1 MKKRIESLNQDSAE
15 TIVGQARMSRREEIA
30 TLEKA
35 EKLRISSDMYNYLF
49 SSELKA
55 PE

>member
-1 MKKRIESLNQDSAE
+1 MKHGIHTTSTKSEGKPS
-15 TIVGQARMSRREEIA
+15 QAAADPDQVA
-30 TLEKA
+30 TLAQA
-35 EKLRISSDMYNYLF
+35 EKLRIATSTYNYLF

>member
-1 MKKRIESLNQDSAE
+1 MKHGIQTTSTKSEGKPS
-15 TIVGQARMSRREEIA
+15 QAA
-30 TLEKA
+30 DPDQVAALAQA
-35 EKLRISSDMYNYLF
+35 EKLRIATSTYNYLF

>member
-1 MKKRIESLNQDSAE
+1 MKDRIQTTSKKSDGASQ
-15 TIVGQARMSRREEIA
+15 TRENPVQVA
-30 TLEKA
+30 ALAQA
-35 EKLRISSDMYNYLF
+35 EKLRIATSTHNYLF

>member
-1 MKKRIESLNQDSAE
+1 MKDGIQTTTQKLEGKPS
-15 TIVGQARMSRREEIA
+15 QAPASPDQVA
-30 TLEKA
+30 ALAQA
-35 EKLRISSDMYNYLF
+35 EKLRIATKTYNYLF